1 MPIAPDVLAAIGG
14 VLAREAATRPRPP
27 MPAMAGRGL
36 NAATGALS
44 SAEDADLMAD
54 TEAILRTIDRVTGDD
69 DARRD
74 RAEAARIAGDILR
87 AGTPGAAA
95 SHVLDVITFAAW
107 IVDGILPAALL
118 PDVER

>member
-44 SAEDADLMAD
+44 SAEDADLMAH
-54 TEAILRTIDRVTGDD
+54 TEAILRTIDRVTGD

-87 AGTPGAAA
+87 AGAPGAAA